1 MNSYILYEMVVFDEV
16 ILNIMFGIKYLYMYE
31 N

>member
-16 ILNIMFGIKYLYMYE
+16 ILNIMYGIKYLYLYV